1 MSESP
6 PRTGADDGAARL
18 LAQLDDGGPSHEIE
32 QRLLA
37 ALVARAAARRRE
49 GAETVVP
56 AGSIAVEDALLFAA
70 DLLRSA
76 DVTSFEL
83 AALFDV

>member
-18 LAQLDDGGPSHEIE
+18 LAQLDDGGVSHEVE

-49 GAETVVP
+49 GAETAVP
-56 AGSIAVEDALLFAA
+56 AGAIAVEDALLFAA